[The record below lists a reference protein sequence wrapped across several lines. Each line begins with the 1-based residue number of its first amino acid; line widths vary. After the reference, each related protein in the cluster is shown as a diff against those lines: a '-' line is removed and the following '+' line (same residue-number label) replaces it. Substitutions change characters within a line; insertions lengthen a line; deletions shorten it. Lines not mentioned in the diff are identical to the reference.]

1 MQTEDIV
8 ETEVIVEEVNVEEFL
23 RECRQKRFE
32 QALKLI
38 EFELRIKQRIAETEA
53 RIRQKENPDNFDM
66 AQFYQ
71 TYYGS
76 KKRDI

>member
-38 EFELRIKQRIAETEA
+38 EFELRIKQRIAEIEA

>member
-1 MQTEDIV
+1 MQTED
-8 ETEVIVEEVNVEEFL
+8 IVEEVNVEEFL

-38 EFELRIKQRIAETEA
+38 EFELRIREQEQRIAETEA